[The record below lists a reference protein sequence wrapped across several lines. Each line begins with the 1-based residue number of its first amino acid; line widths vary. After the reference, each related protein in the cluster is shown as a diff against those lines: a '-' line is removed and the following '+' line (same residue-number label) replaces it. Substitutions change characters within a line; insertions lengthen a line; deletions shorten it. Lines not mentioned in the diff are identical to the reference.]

1 MKTLKF
7 IIAVLGLVWSVCG
20 WSQVQSAALNAM
32 APQHREWRMTGQPD
46 HGYMAL
52 VGNASAHAYNSL
64 VHPAT
69 WFTEAT
75 GAPQLDLDAVFED
88 LGGSNKLGAGA
99 SLTWLQAGWF
109 SGEGA
114 TFFDASVSEKVGVH
128 AALPEDLLRLPFTGN
143 AAFGDEAASVIDLG
157 DLDMGLIHY
166 REWRLGVQ
174 RRLDEKWSAAAR
186 LTFLQGFHHLALPQ
200 NDWSLATDALDWSW
214 TVQGGGEAMSSGL
227 QSLYDAQTSGSMDSL
242 VQELPQRLLD
252 GTNSGWG
259 IGGGIE
265 YQWTPRLAT
274 WGQFNGGGSIHWKQ
288 DVQAYS
294 VQGYSWQFD
303 GIDAA
308 GWVQNPAG
316 IEDSLSAWSES
327 IVGELE
333 DLNAIESNQAGYA
346 TKLPHQWVLGSEY
359 TLIRQESG
367 TELSVGGM
375 LVKQSQ
381 QPLGWSVAL
390 NSRFGNF
397 LESTVTVGSQNGN
410 PWTAGVSLAF
420 PVGPILVFAA
430 AEGHQL
436 FDWTH
441 FTVTDGGQVHE
452 WSMPTNAPFA
462 AAQAGVVWR
471 LGWRKPK
478 AAPDAAP
485 VVPLQNSTRSPALG
499 FDVDIREKRR
509 RTEPCALPGGN

>member
-7 IIAVLGLVWSVCG
+7 IPVGASLVWSAVG
-20 WSQVQSAALNAM
+20 WSQVQTAAFNAM
-32 APQHREWRMTGQPD
+32 APQHREWRMTSQPD
-46 HGYMAL
+46 HGYFAL
-52 VGNASAHAYNSL
+52 AGDASAHAYNSL

-69 WFTEAT
+69 WFDQAA
-75 GAPQLDLDAVFED
+75 GGPQLNLDAVFED
-88 LGGSNKLGAGA
+88 LGGPNKLGTGL
-99 SLTWLQAGWF
+99 SFTWLQAGWF
-109 SGEGA
+109 SGGGS
-114 TFFDASVSEKVGVH
+114 TFFDASVAERIGVH
-128 AALPEDLLRLPFTGN
+128 AALPEDVLRLPFTGN
-143 AAFGDEAASVIDLG
+143 ATFGDGAASVIDLS
-157 DLDMGLIHY
+157 DLDAGFLHH

-174 RRLDEKWSAAAR
+174 RRIDEKWSAAGR
-186 LTFLQGFHHLALPQ
+186 LTYLQGFHHLAMPAS
-200 NDWSLATDALDWSW
+200 NWSLTTDASDWSW
-214 TVQGGGEAMSSGL
+214 TVQGGGEAVSSGL
-227 QSLYDAQTSGSMDSL
+227 QSLYDAQASGAMDSL
-242 VQELPQRLLD
+242 VQALPQRLLD
-252 GTNSGWG
+252 GANSGWG
-259 IGGGIE
+259 IGGGVE

-274 WGQFNGGGSIHWKQ
+274 WIQFNGGGSIHWKR

-294 VQGYSWQFD
+294 VQAYTWQFD

-308 GWVQNPAG
+308 GWEQNPEG

-327 IVGELE
+327 VLGELE
-333 DLNAIESNQAGYA
+333 ALNAIESNQEAYT
-346 TKLPHQWVLGSEY
+346 TKLPHRWVFGSEY

-367 TELSVGGM
+367 TELSIGGM
-375 LVKQSQ
+375 LVKQAQ
-381 QPLGWSVAL
+381 QPLGWSLAL

-410 PWTAGVSLAF
+410 PWTAGASLSF
-420 PVGPILVFAA
+420 PLGPILVFAA

-441 FTVTDGGQVHE
+441 FAVTDGGQVHE
-452 WSMPTNAPFA
+452 WSMPTEAPFA

-478 AAPDAAP
+478 SSPEAAP

-499 FDVDIREKRR
+499 FDVDMREKRK